1 MAVYK
6 DKWNGYK
13 GNTWRVACYYK
24 DWKGER
30 KKHDKRGFHT
40 KREALAYEREFLAK
54 TSKDIHMGFDTF
66 VDIYLGDLKPR
77 IKPTTLETKES
88 IINTHIIPYFKQ
100 MSLAEITATDIL
112 QWQNSMLSL
121 RDDNGKGYSQTY
133 LRSVHNQLNAIF
145 NHAVRYYDLPKN
157 PCRTNKK
164 MGKAKTGEMKFW
176 TGDEYSRFSK
186 AMVEK
191 PLSYYAFEL
200 LYWTGIRC
208 GELLALTRADFDL
221 DNRKLRINKN
231 FQVVKGKPLIQSP
244 KTEKGN
250 RIIDL
255 PEFLCRE
262 MEDFFE
268 SIYKMDE
275 NSRLFE
281 VTKSYLHH
289 ELDRGCRQAGVK
301 RIRLHD
307 LRHSHVSYLIN
318 LGFSAVAIGDRVGH
332 ESVTIT
338 DRYSHLFPS
347 VQKQMAEKLDESFN
361 QTHKKEAENE

>member
-1 MAVYK
+1 
-6 DKWNGYK
+6 
-13 GNTWRVACYYK
+13 
-24 DWKGER
+24 
-30 KKHDKRGFHT
+30 
-40 KREALAYEREFLAK
+40 
-54 TSKDIHMGFDTF
+54 
-66 VDIYLGDLKPR
+66 
-77 IKPTTLETKES
+77 
-88 IINTHIIPYFKQ
+88 
-100 MSLAEITATDIL
+100 
-112 QWQNSMLSL
+112 
-121 RDDNGKGYSQTY
+121 
-133 LRSVHNQLNAIF
+133 
-145 NHAVRYYDLPKN
+145 
-157 PCRTNKK
+157 

-338 DRYSHLFPS
+338 DRYSHVFPS

>member
-1 MAVYK
+1 
-6 DKWNGYK
+6 
-13 GNTWRVACYYK
+13 
-24 DWKGER
+24 
-30 KKHDKRGFHT
+30 
-40 KREALAYEREFLAK
+40 
-54 TSKDIHMGFDTF
+54 
-66 VDIYLGDLKPR
+66 
-77 IKPTTLETKES
+77 
-88 IINTHIIPYFKQ
+88 
-100 MSLAEITATDIL
+100 
-112 QWQNSMLSL
+112 
-121 RDDNGKGYSQTY
+121 
-133 LRSVHNQLNAIF
+133 
-145 NHAVRYYDLPKN
+145 
-157 PCRTNKK
+157 
-164 MGKAKTGEMKFW
+164 
-176 TGDEYSRFSK
+176 
-186 AMVEK
+186 
-191 PLSYYAFEL
+191 
-200 LYWTGIRC
+200 
-208 GELLALTRADFDL
+208 
-221 DNRKLRINKN
+221 
-231 FQVVKGKPLIQSP
+231 
-244 KTEKGN
+244 
-250 RIIDL
+250 
-255 PEFLCRE
+255 

>member
-54 TSKDIHMGFDTF
+54 TSKDINMGFDTF

-221 DNRKLRINKN
+221 DNRKLRITIP
-231 FQVVKGKPLIQSP
+231 VLIAGVLVSVGISIWLFSLGYIIHALWNP
-244 KTEKGN
+244 FAIFVMFVIAVTENYIRAAIAKQN
-250 RIIDL
+250 
-255 PEFLCRE
+255 
-262 MEDFFE
+262 
-268 SIYKMDE
+268 
-275 NSRLFE
+275 
-281 VTKSYLHH
+281 VTKTFERYVAPNVVNEILKEGTESLKLGGKTVDIAVLFVDITLMTMRYITHAWLHWISSKVRMNC
-289 ELDRGCRQAGVK
+289 LQSSRPISTK
-301 RIRLHD
+301 R
-307 LRHSHVSYLIN
+307 S
-318 LGFSAVAIGDRVGH
+318 
-332 ESVTIT
+332 
-338 DRYSHLFPS
+338 
-347 VQKQMAEKLDESFN
+347 M
-361 QTHKKEAENE
+361 